1 MPMTAF
7 PERMSNMS
15 HNHFIQNKSKTPSR
29 KTMGR
34 AAVMVVAMVVTLI
47 FCSVTAFAWFSANVA
62 NTGNTITTGNYSL
75 DITVKDE
82 QNNPVSANGASYSLE
97 ANNVYTVQL
106 EANGTVST
114 GYCKI
119 TAKDTTYYTGQIDKD
134 ATFSF
139 TIESN
144 EAATLTFTPA
154 WGTYSGKDTIE
165 NDGSITIGTPA
176 AGNSILNAAPAKPD
190 NSIASEA
197 PESNESPENNQQE
210 ETVPPETE
218 TPSQPA
224 VSQPVESEPVVSE
237 PETSTESTVVSNS
250 SEETGSQ
257 TSSEENAVDDTDE
270 ETVEQPEETETVT
283 SVGE

>member
-7 PERMSNMS
+7 PERMSNMA

-190 NSIASEA
+190 NSTVSEE
-197 PESNESPENNQQE
+197 PESNESE

-218 TPSQPA
+218 TP
-224 VSQPVESEPVVSE
+224 SQPVESEPVVSE
-237 PETSTESTVVSNS
+237 PETTTESTVASNS

-270 ETVEQPEETETVT
+270 ETVERPEETETVT

>member
-190 NSIASEA
+190 NSTVSEE
-197 PESNESPENNQQE
+197 PESNESE

-218 TPSQPA
+218 TP
-224 VSQPVESEPVVSE
+224 SQPVESEPVVSE
-237 PETSTESTVVSNS
+237 PETTTESTVASNS

-270 ETVEQPEETETVT
+270 ETVERPEETETVT

>member
-154 WGTYSGKDTIE
+154 WGTYSGKDTIK

-190 NSIASEA
+190 NSTVSE
-197 PESNESPENNQQE
+197 EPENNESE

-218 TPSQPA
+218 TP
-224 VSQPVESEPVVSE
+224 SQPVESEPVVSE
-237 PETSTESTVVSNS
+237 PETTTESTVVSNS

>member
-1 MPMTAF
+1 MPVTAF

-62 NTGNTITTGNYSL
+62 NTGNTITTGNYQISVEIGKGSDPL
-75 DITVKDE
+75 VFTNPSE
-82 QNNPVSANGASYSLE
+82 QVLGAG
-97 ANNVYTVQL
+97 AYTVRL
-106 EANGTVST
+106 NASGTVST

-119 TAKDTTYYTGQIDKD
+119 QIDENVYYTRQLSPGDKM
-134 ATFSF
+134 TFTLNLDSSYICSF
-139 TIESN
+139 T
-144 EAATLTFTPA
+144 AC
-154 WGTYSGKDTIE
+154 WGTYSGTEDVIE
-165 NDGSITIGTPA
+165 DNGTIGNPVV
-176 AGNSILNAAPAKPD
+176 GNSILNAAPAKPD

-218 TPSQPA
+218 TPSQPT

-237 PETSTESTVVSNS
+237 PETSTESTVVSDS

-257 TSSEENAVDDTDE
+257 DAEEGNAVDDTNE
-270 ETVEQPEETETVT
+270 ETVEQPEETEPVA

>member
-1 MPMTAF
+1 
-7 PERMSNMS
+7 
-15 HNHFIQNKSKTPSR
+15 
-29 KTMGR
+29 
-34 AAVMVVAMVVTLI
+34 MVVAMVVTLI

-176 AGNSILNAAPAKPD
+176 GNSILNAAPAKPD
-190 NSIASEA
+190 NSTVSE
-197 PESNESPENNQQE
+197 EPENNESE

-218 TPSQPA
+218 TP
-224 VSQPVESEPVVSE
+224 SQPVESEPVVSE
-237 PETSTESTVVSNS
+237 PETTTESTVVSNS

-257 TSSEENAVDDTDE
+257 TSSEGNTVDATE
-270 ETVEQPEETETVT
+270 EEPEETETVT

>member
-1 MPMTAF
+1 
-7 PERMSNMS
+7 MS

-62 NTGNTITTGNYSL
+62 NTGNTITTGDYQISVEIGKGSDPL
-75 DITVKDE
+75 VFTHPSE
-82 QNNPVSANGASYSLE
+82 QVLNAGT
-97 ANNVYTVQL
+97 YTVRL
-106 EANGTVST
+106 NASGTVST

-119 TAKDTTYYTGQIDKD
+119 QIDDDVYYTEQLSPGTSM
-134 ATFSF
+134 TFTLSLDNRYLCSF
-139 TIESN
+139 T
-144 EAATLTFTPA
+144 AH
-154 WGTYSGKDTIE
+154 WGTYSGTDIIS
-165 NDGSITIGTPA
+165 NGGSITIGTPVV
-176 AGNSILNAAPAKPD
+176 GNSILNAAPAKPD

-197 PESNESPENNQQE
+197 PESNESE

-237 PETSTESTVVSNS
+237 PETSTESTVVSDS
-250 SEETGSQ
+250 SEGTGSQ
-257 TSSEENAVDDTDE
+257 DAEEGTVEEGTNE
-270 ETVEQPEETETVT
+270 ETVEQPEETEPVA